1 MQEKEAL
8 MHCNPTRRTFLKGT
22 AATAALAAVGTCSV
36 AAWRAEQAEAAAT
49 GAAKIQGASLCN
61 GCSSKCGLIATAL
74 DGRLWTVEGMKEH
87 PYSKGTLCG
96 RGHGAAQWAYSDGRL
111 TQPMK
116 RAADGSFVPISWDDA
131 LSEIGAKVQE
141 IIAEAG
147 PEALAIIQ
155 DPRPSGKYYSK
166 RFMNAL
172 GSPNVYTHA
181 AACNLSKESGI
192 QEATGAQNF
201 SVDFPNTKMVV
212 FIGRSYGDGIR
223 PSSVKSLAGAA
234 EGGARV
240 VIVDPRL
247 NNTGVFATD
256 WVPIR
261 PGADI
266 AFLLGIANVLVTRD
280 LYDHAFVEQSAVGF
294 PEFAAQVTEYT
305 PEWAEGICDVPAD
318 TIVEIAESLAAAAPA
333 CAIEPS
339 WRAAFGC
346 AYQNSFETARA
357 VCAVNALL
365 GCWGQKGGALIT
377 SSPKA
382 GDVDPVKFP
391 EVPKPAA
398 KRLGDAEYPLA
409 LSGTG
414 TNLAV
419 LNGCADGAIQGVF
432 FYNSNAVQGY
442 AQPAKWREALSQAKL
457 VVTIDVQMSETA
469 LASDYVLPECTV
481 LERLELPEF
490 IGGKKHYVALR
501 TPVIERIHPETRPCD
516 EIFAGLAEACGVGEY
531 FDFTVEELAE
541 AQLASVGTSLEEV
554 REGRGGRW
562 PTPASHSARRRSR
575 LRRKSS
581 SSPRRRWRSGLEPG
595 YRLRAASAWSR
606 PRASSPSSA
615 ASRVSHSHT
624 MTLNLEALNAI
635 SRNNISLSGS
645 GWLPPMPRI
654 WALSTATR
662 WSFPPASAPAR

>member
-49 GAAKIQGASLCN
+49 GAVKIQGASLCN

-116 RAADGSFVPISWDDA
+116 RAADGSFAPISWDDA

-261 PGADI
+261 P
-266 AFLLGIANVLVTRD
+266 
-280 LYDHAFVEQSAVGF
+280 
-294 PEFAAQVTEYT
+294 
-305 PEWAEGICDVPAD
+305 
-318 TIVEIAESLAAAAPA
+318 
-333 CAIEPS
+333 
-339 WRAAFGC
+339 
-346 AYQNSFETARA
+346 
-357 VCAVNALL
+357 
-365 GCWGQKGGALIT
+365 ALI
-377 SSPKA
+377 S
-382 GDVDPVKFP
+382 
-391 EVPKPAA
+391 
-398 KRLGDAEYPLA
+398 
-409 LSGTG
+409 
-414 TNLAV
+414 
-419 LNGCADGAIQGVF
+419 
-432 FYNSNAVQGY
+432 
-442 AQPAKWREALSQAKL
+442 
-457 VVTIDVQMSETA
+457 
-469 LASDYVLPECTV
+469 
-481 LERLELPEF
+481 
-490 IGGKKHYVALR
+490 
-501 TPVIERIHPETRPCD
+501 
-516 EIFAGLAEACGVGEY
+516 
-531 FDFTVEELAE
+531 
-541 AQLASVGTSLEEV
+541 
-554 REGRGGRW
+554 
-562 PTPASHSARRRSR
+562 RSC
-575 LRRKSS
+575 S
-581 SSPRRRWRSGLEPG
+581 
-595 YRLRAASAWSR
+595 
-606 PRASSPSSA
+606 
-615 ASRVSHSHT
+615 ASRT
-624 MTLNLEALNAI
+624 C
-635 SRNNISLSGS
+635 
-645 GWLPPMPRI
+645 W
-654 WALSTATR
+654 
-662 WSFPPASAPAR
+662 

>member
-1 MQEKEAL
+1 ML
-8 MHCNPTRRTFLKGT
+8 MPRRISEPK
-22 AATAALAAVGTCSV
+22 VV
-36 AAWRAEQAEAAAT
+36 H
-49 GAAKIQGASLCN
+49 SLCN
-61 GCSSKCGLIATAL
+61 SCSSKCGYYAYVVDGELTKLIGDEA
-74 DGRLWTVEGMKEH
+74 H
-87 PYSKGTLCG
+87 PNAQGKLCARGYGYS
-96 RGHGAAQWAYSDGRL
+96 QIAYSPDRL
-111 TQPMK
+111 TDPMK
-116 RAADGSFVPISWDDA
+116 KNENGEFEVIGWDQA
-131 LSEIGAKVQE
+131 LSEIGQKVND
-141 IIAEAG
+141 IIAQYG
-147 PEALAIIQ
+147 PEALAMVQ
-155 DPRPSGKYYSK
+155 DPRPSGKYYTK

-391 EVPKPAA
+391 EVPVNP
-398 KRLGDAEYPLA
+398 
-409 LSGTG
+409 
-414 TNLAV
+414 V
-419 LNGCADGAIQGVF
+419 
-432 FYNSNAVQGY
+432 
-442 AQPAKWREALSQAKL
+442 
-457 VVTIDVQMSETA
+457 
-469 LASDYVLPECTV
+469 
-481 LERLELPEF
+481 
-490 IGGKKHYVALR
+490 HLR
-501 TPVIERIHPETRPCD
+501 P
-516 EIFAGLAEACGVGEY
+516 
-531 FDFTVEELAE
+531 
-541 AQLASVGTSLEEV
+541 
-554 REGRGGRW
+554 
-562 PTPASHSARRRSR
+562 
-575 LRRKSS
+575 
-581 SSPRRRWRSGLEPG
+581 
-595 YRLRAASAWSR
+595 
-606 PRASSPSSA
+606 
-615 ASRVSHSHT
+615 
-624 MTLNLEALNAI
+624 
-635 SRNNISLSGS
+635 
-645 GWLPPMPRI
+645 
-654 WALSTATR
+654 
-662 WSFPPASAPAR
+662 